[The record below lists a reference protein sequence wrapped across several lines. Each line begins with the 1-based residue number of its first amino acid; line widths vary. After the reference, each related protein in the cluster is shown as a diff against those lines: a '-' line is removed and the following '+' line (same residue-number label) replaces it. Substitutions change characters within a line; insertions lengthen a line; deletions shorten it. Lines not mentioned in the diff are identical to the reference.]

1 MTEGIG
7 GLRQWPAQFL
17 GERLRS
23 WRTGSS
29 EGQAFAFVVLV
40 VAVLASWVV
49 SWNAYQWM
57 PLTGYFVWLLAG
69 MLVLRF
75 VPLTFL
81 AALICLA
88 ALTSALHQGL
98 STARTSALV
107 MIAVSVV
114 LVLLQSSRQRSGLPV
129 TLSEAMLVA
138 LKDRLQR
145 QGKVPELPGGWSA
158 QSAMLS
164 SAGVG
169 YAGDF
174 LVAELRDD
182 RVLEM
187 VLVDVCGKGV
197 AVGPQAL
204 QFAGALGGL
213 LGALP
218 QPELMGA
225 ANRFLLRQDSD
236 ESFAT
241 AVHLVIDLTDGSY
254 SIASAGHP
262 PAMRWDATAAEWRVD
277 TARGTALG
285 VTPDAELHVA
295 TGTLAP
301 GEALMFYTDG
311 VVESRSADIDDGIA
325 WLQRTAWAAVTAGFP
340 GAARRIIDQ
349 VHRGDDDRAVLI
361 IDRAGRA

>member
-7 GLRQWPAQFL
+7 GLRRWAVHFL
-17 GERLRS
+17 GDRLRS

-29 EGQAFAFVVLV
+29 EGQAFAFGVLV
-40 VAVLASWVV
+40 VAVLASWAV
-49 SWNAYQWM
+49 SWNAYEWM

-75 VPLTFL
+75 VPLAFL
-81 AALICLA
+81 AALICVA
-88 ALTSALHQGL
+88 ALSSALHQGL
-98 STARTSALV
+98 ASARISALA
-107 MIAVSVV
+107 MLAVSVV

-145 QGKVPELPGGWSA
+145 QGKVPELPEGWSA

-174 LVAELRDD
+174 LVAELRED

-204 QFAGALGGL
+204 QFAGALGGV

-218 QPELMGA
+218 PHELLAA

-241 AVHLVIDLTDGSY
+241 AVHLAIDLTDGTF

-262 PAMRWDATAAEWRVD
+262 PAMRWDAVAGEWHVD
-277 TARGTALG
+277 SARGTALG
-285 VTPDAELHVA
+285 VTPDPELHV
-295 TGTLAP
+295 TSGTLAP

-311 VVESRSADIDDGIA
+311 VVESRSESIDEGIA
-325 WLQRTAWAAVTAGFP
+325 WLRRTARTAVADGFP
-340 GAARRIIDQ
+340 GAARRIISQ

-361 IDRAGRA
+361 IDRAGDC